1 MAKTTVD
8 ELLRTARA
16 DPDFEKAYTSAKQRL
31 RGAVAE
37 ALFRLRK
44 ERNLTQAA
52 LAERAGWQQPYVA
65 RIERGEAQMI
75 PGLEALENF
84 AQAVDATSI
93 VLFVD
98 KNTGQVRGQ
107 LPLGDPAVLEKLPNA
122 KLELAL
128 PAEDNAAAQVDFKT
142 LQEHARELLDTIE
155 RMNKAK
161 AARPTVYT
169 HIIDLELQNLQQ
181 PVGKP

>member
-1 MAKTTVD
+1 MAKTTVE

-84 AQAVDATSI
+84 AQAVDATSV
-93 VLFVD
+93 VLFLD
-98 KNTGQVRGQ
+98 KQTGQVRAQ
-107 LPLGDPAVLEKLPNA
+107 VPLGDPAVFRAPAHRSIRVELPEGQVIEAADLKRLEEQGRVLLEQIEKLRAA
-122 KLELAL
+122 K
-128 PAEDNAAAQVDFKT
+128 
-142 LQEHARELLDTIE
+142 
-155 RMNKAK
+155 
-161 AARPTVYT
+161 PTV
-169 HIIDLELQNLQQ
+169 HQFDFDLAMPQVKQQ

>member
-1 MAKTTVD
+1 MAKTTVE

-16 DPDFEKAYTSAKQRL
+16 DPDFEKAYTSARQRI

-93 VLFVD
+93 VLFLD

-107 LPLGDPAVLEKLPNA
+107 LPLGDPAALEKLPGA
-122 KLELAL
+122 KLELAVPGEGSTGL
-128 PAEDNAAAQVDFKT
+128 VDLKT
-142 LQEHARELLDTIE
+142 LQEHARELLESIE
-155 RMNKAK
+155 RMKKAA

-169 HIIDLELQNLQQ
+169 HFIDLEIPDLQQ